1 MIIRFSLLLLAIFLS
16 FSAMSADKATSL
28 VGSNGVTYLL
38 KNQSD
43 KLEVDLKE
51 GQTVVTT
58 ASFCSATE
66 KTLFYKKS
74 SCVAEKMV
82 TVKSGEIKE
91 IGGESYKK
99 ETPNVIRF
107 ATAAG
112 LLSMAF
118 AVVFFFFGF
127 RFFVA
132 IIATLCA
139 IIATFATA
147 AAFSAFS
154 TFSTITA
161 IAAAFSV
168 FSTIIAIIT
177 IITAVVK
184 DNFFFYSLA
193 AGYCILMVIVFVLL

>member
-1 MIIRFSLLLLAIFLS
+1 MIVRFLILFFAILLS

-28 VGSNGVTYLL
+28 VGSDGVTYLL
-38 KNQSD
+38 KNKSD
-43 KLEVDLKE
+43 KLEVNLKE
-51 GQTVVTT
+51 GQTVVS
-58 ASFCSATE
+58 AMSSCSRIE
-66 KTLFYKKS
+66 KTLFYEKS

-82 TVKSGEIKE
+82 TVKGGEIKE

-99 ETPNVIRF
+99 ETPNVIKF

-147 AAFSAFS
+147 AAFS